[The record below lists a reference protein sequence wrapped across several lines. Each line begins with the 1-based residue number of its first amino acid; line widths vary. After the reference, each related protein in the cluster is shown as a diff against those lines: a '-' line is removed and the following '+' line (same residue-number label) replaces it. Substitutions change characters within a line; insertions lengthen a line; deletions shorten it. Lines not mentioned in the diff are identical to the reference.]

1 MTTLSQTTTQPI
13 ELYTNAKGAT
23 FQCDLTNRIILQ
35 FGEAR
40 VSLRITDFLAFKK
53 KVDSVDI
60 HTMIFNTDDA
70 YDVEIIDAPRTNHQ
84 FVLTLCDLI
93 ALRDL
98 LAGTRFTLE
107 LNSLLHARLYF
118 APSY

>member
-1 MTTLSQTTTQPI
+1 MNVSTEPSLT
-13 ELYTNAKGAT
+13 ELYSNTKGIT
-23 FQCDLTNRIILQ
+23 YQCDRTNRIILQ

-40 VSLRITDFLAFKK
+40 VAFRIADFVTFRRQ
-53 KVDSVDI
+53 VDSVDI

-70 YDVEIIDAPRTNHQ
+70 YDVEVIDAPRSGHL

-98 LAGTRFTLE
+98 LAGTRFALD
-107 LNSLLHARLYF
+107 LNSLLYERLYATPVYF
-118 APSY
+118 